1 MDTIKGDEGMF
12 YTFYVGTQCNFND
25 MKEVVKKEIMN
36 IASED
41 VEIVKEDGN
50 EIEFVCSWF
59 DLNIDD
65 NAKGILFTSEDY
77 RIRLNFLFWFEVYYS
92 DDGISEKKMMELIG
106 KLLRVTIDNGI
117 LLSNGDKPILQKKE
131 GKIIVDDSQL
141 DLEERFPFQYLNI
154 EYEEGRLIQV

>member
-1 MDTIKGDEGMF
+1 MDTIKGDKGMF

-59 DLNIDD
+59 DLNTDD

-92 DDGISEKKMMELIG
+92 DDGISENKMMESIG

-117 LLSNGDKPILQKKE
+117 YYQMEINQYFRKKREKLLLMT
-131 GKIIVDDSQL
+131 VD
-141 DLEERFPFQYLNI
+141 
-154 EYEEGRLIQV
+154 